1 MIRYLLLALV
11 CIFFFYDTTSNYTV
25 RFTAYDGFYLQPVED
40 LGPTQKLVQR
50 PQKTV
55 LVLLDGLSREA
66 ALTMPSMQKLMAQGQ
81 CLSTNTGTLTVSRP
95 VYASISSG
103 VEQDRTGIRNN
114 AEPIPATGTLV
125 ESIWEIARRNGVYT
139 TAITDL
145 DWWKILF
152 PRGFDNYVI
161 TESANNFFTEINFTD
176 VNLIHPSYIDIAGHD
191 YGATSKEYKKEV
203 QRAEDELAS
212 LLPRLDLTKDLL
224 IVTADHGHTWY
235 GGHGGLQPEV
245 VTVLTCYT
253 GYSVQ
258 KSATEGAMNA
268 RVIGPSLSLFLG
280 LPLPRNARISE
291 ADQAALFGLLDPVVF
306 SKEYLSE
313 RMSAVQR
320 SRDEQQKSL
329 GMTWEELYQRG
340 YQWQLT
346 KVALGLLLSFGVTLW
361 LFRSREKRELLFG
374 FLWGAALFVAGALL
388 YSFWRKTFDITS
400 INSREKFIAAI
411 IPVCLGVFL
420 VGCLMHGLLRKKL
433 SALVDDLGLWCL
445 LVLFSLL
452 VHIWAFGWPL
462 GFPFA
467 TGIWLFYPFYAGTFG
482 LFVAVSLLIFSLAS
496 FIRERRSRK
505 T

>member
-1 MIRYLLLALV
+1 MIRYLLLAFSS
-11 CIFFFYDTTSNYTV
+11 IGFFFYTTNNYTV
-25 RFTAYDGFYLQPVED
+25 RFTAYDGFYLAPVED
-40 LGPTQKLVQR
+40 PGPTQRLPQR
-50 PQKTV
+50 PQKAV
-55 LVLLDGLSREA
+55 LVLLDGLAYES
-66 ALTMPSMQKLMAQGQ
+66 ALSMPSMQKLRAQGQ

-114 AEPIPATGTLV
+114 AESIPATGTLV
-125 ESIWEIARRNGVYT
+125 ESIWEIARRNGVRT

-152 PRGFDNYVI
+152 PRGFDHYII

-176 VNLIHPSYIDIAGHD
+176 LNLIHPSYIDIAGHD
-191 YGATSKEYKKEV
+191 YGARSEEYKAQV
-203 QRAEDELAS
+203 QRAEDELSS

-235 GGHGGLQPEV
+235 GGHGGLQPDV
-245 VTVLTCYT
+245 IKVLTCYA

-258 KSATEGAMNA
+258 KSATEGVMNA
-268 RVIGPSLSLFLG
+268 RIIGPSLSLFLG
-280 LPLPRNARISE
+280 LPLPKNARISQD
-291 ADQAALFGLLDPVVF
+291 DQAALFGLLDPAVF
-306 SKEYLSE
+306 SKEYLTE
-313 RMSAVQR
+313 RVSAVQR
-320 SRDEQQKSL
+320 SREEQQKLL
-329 GMTWEELYQRG
+329 GMTWEELYQSG
-340 YQWQLT
+340 YQWQFT
-346 KVALGLLLSFGVTLW
+346 KVALGLFLSFGVTLW

-374 FLWGAALFVAGALL
+374 FLWGAALFLTGALL

-400 INSREKFIAAI
+400 INSRDKFIEAI
-411 IPVCLGVFL
+411 IPVCFGVFL

-482 LFVAVSLLIFSLAS
+482 LFVAICLLILASVSLT
-496 FIRERRSRK
+496 RSRRK
-505 T
+505 NIT